1 MLRSTIARQEPC
13 AIDRRSFPTLDE
25 LDRLLARENLD
36 SRGEVLSVAPN
47 RSKGKGRREA
57 GPFPI

>member
-25 LDRLLARENLD
+25 LDRLLAREND
-36 SRGEVLSVAPN
+36 AGQPWRSSV
-47 RSKGKGRREA
+47 RRA
-57 GPFPI
+57 K